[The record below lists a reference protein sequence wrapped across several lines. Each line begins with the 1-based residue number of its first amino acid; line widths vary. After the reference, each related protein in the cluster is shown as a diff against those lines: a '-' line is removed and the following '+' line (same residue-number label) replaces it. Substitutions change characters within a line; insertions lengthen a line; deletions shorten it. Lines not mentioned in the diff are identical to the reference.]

1 MRHKDTCYGCGAC
14 EYICKHGAISM
25 HKDSEGF
32 TYPSINKELCISCG
46 LCKTICPENN
56 GNHPIQTFAGRII
69 NPDILYRCA
78 SGGAFTS
85 IASSFIKQG
94 GVVFAA
100 SDKIGQE
107 PTFIKISDVKDLY
120 KVQGS
125 KYFQIELNKS
135 VFNDIKDSLKQTKV
149 LFCGTPCQVAA
160 VKKTFNRF
168 SEKLTT
174 IDLICGGTP
183 SYKLVKQY
191 RRYIEKKHK
200 STLVEHIFRAKDNPN
215 IHNYQTRLVF
225 SNNQINNI
233 IGLDDE
239 YSRLFA
245 SGITLR
251 KSCYNCEFSNDRR
264 MGDITIGDFWGI
276 TKHSKFYDRCGY
288 GVSLFICNSLTG
300 VELVNSTDGIE
311 TEEVKFE
318 DIKSHNRPLRA
329 KAPKRWERILSLK
342 VMNILPFRIAT
353 NIVCYRWLIK
363 KILK

>member
-1 MRHKDTCYGCGAC
+1 MIK
-14 EYICKHGAISM
+14 
-25 HKDSEGF
+25 
-32 TYPSINKELCISCG
+32 L
-46 LCKTICPENN
+46 
-56 GNHPIQTFAGRII
+56 GR
-69 NPDILYRCA
+69 
-78 SGGAFTS
+78 TS
-85 IASSFIKQG
+85 IY
-94 GVVFAA
+94 
-100 SDKIGQE
+100 
-107 PTFIKISDVKDLY
+107 KISDVKDLY

-342 VMNILPFRIAT
+342 VMRHFTIPFS
-353 NIVCYRWLIK
+353 N
-363 KILK
+363 

>member
-1 MRHKDTCYGCGAC
+1 MKSKYNCYGCGAC
-14 EYICKHGAISM
+14 AYICKHGAISM
-25 HKDSEGF
+25 YNDSEGF
-32 TYPSINKELCISCG
+32 ALPSINKELCISCG
-46 LCKTICPENN
+46 LCKTICPEND
-56 GNHPIQTFAGRII
+56 GSHPIQTFAGRII
-69 NPDILYRCA
+69 NQDILYKCA

-85 IASSFIKQG
+85 IATSFIERG
-94 GVVFAA
+94 GIVFAA
-100 SDKIGQE
+100 SDKIGQM
-107 PTFIKISDVKDLY
+107 PKFIKISDVKDLS

-135 VFNDIKDSLKQTKV
+135 VYNEIKNSLKHTKV

-160 VKKTFNRF
+160 VKKVFNRF

-191 RRYIEKKHK
+191 RSYIEKKHK
-200 STLVEHIFRAKDNPN
+200 SKLVEHIFRAKDNPN

-225 SNNQINNI
+225 SNNQINK

-276 TKHSKFYDRCGY
+276 TKHSKFYDSRGY
-288 GVSLFICNSLTG
+288 GVSLFICNSSIG
-300 VELVNSTDGIE
+300 VELVSSIYGIE
-311 TEEVKFE
+311 TEVVKLE

-329 KAPKRWERILSLK
+329 KAPKRLERILSLK
-342 VMNILPFRIAT
+342 VMNIFPFRFAT

>member
-1 MRHKDTCYGCGAC
+1 MKSKDTCYGCGAC

-25 HKDSEGF
+25 HNDNEGF
-32 TYPSINKELCISCG
+32 IYPLINKDLCISCG
-46 LCKTICPENN
+46 LCQTICPEND
-56 GNHPIQTFAGRII
+56 GSYPILTLAGRVI
-69 NPDILYRCA
+69 NQDVLYRCA

-85 IASSFIKQG
+85 IASSFIEQG

-100 SDKIGQE
+100 SDKIGHV
-107 PTFIKISDVKDLY
+107 PTFIKVNNVNDLY

-135 VFNDIKDSLKQTKV
+135 VYNEIKESLKHTKV

-160 VKKTFNRF
+160 VKKVFNRF

-191 RRYIEKKHK
+191 RKYIEKKHK
-200 STLVEHIFRAKDNPN
+200 ASLVEHIFRAKDNPN

-225 SNNQINNI
+225 SDNKVINI

-251 KSCYNCEFSNDRR
+251 KSCYNCEFSNSQR

-276 TKHSKFYDRCGY
+276 TKHSKFYDRRGY
-288 GVSLFICNSLTG
+288 GVSLFICNSSAG
-300 VELVNSTDGIE
+300 VNIVKSIGDIE
-311 TEEVKFE
+311 IEEVNFE
-318 DIKSHNRPLRA
+318 NIKSHNRPLRA
-329 KAPKRWERILSLK
+329 MAPKRFERILSLK
-342 VMNILPFRIAT
+342 VMNIFPFCLAT

-363 KILK
+363 KIIK